1 MSLPAGVTCL
11 HDKVVV
17 KNILRVIIKCY
28 LCVVLHIRAW
38 GSKLRNR
45 QVKLSDAGSYMC
57 VANNSVGT
65 QRIQAF
71 LVVNGM
77 LTFSMLSPAFFET
90 KEIILS
96 IKIIL
101 RSINSACTKF
111 SLRWRRDLRKILC
124 EILNKV
130 LATCT

>member
-77 LTFSMLSPAFFET
+77 VTFSMLSPAFFWDERDHFVD
-90 KEIILS
+90 KNILC
-96 IKIIL
+96 
-101 RSINSACTKF
+101 SINSGSTKF

-124 EILNKV
+124 DILNKV